1 MQDSGVPR
9 HGCIAMEARVSSR
22 GGRPPFEPT
31 DEQRKN
37 VEIMVGLGIRQDS
50 ICALVRDR
58 KDRPISEATLRKHFR
73 KEIDQGAAKLHAT
86 IGNFMVAT
94 ILGRDPPPGI
104 KPITEP
110 KVRASFAELFARTRM
125 GWRETIRSEV
135 GNADGKPFIFNVC
148 DTDSRL

>member
-1 MQDSGVPR
+1 M
-9 HGCIAMEARVSSR
+9 SSR
-22 GGRPPFEPT
+22 GGRPPFAPT

-50 ICALVRDR
+50 ICALVRDQ
-58 KDRPISEATLRKHFR
+58 KDRPISEATLRKHFG

-125 GWRETIRSEV
+125 GWRETIRSDV
-135 GNADGKPFIFNVC
+135 GNADGKPFIFNFC

>member
-1 MQDSGVPR
+1 M
-9 HGCIAMEARVSSR
+9 SSR
-22 GGRPPFEPT
+22 GGRPPFAPT

-50 ICALVRDR
+50 ICALIRDN
-58 KDRPISEATLRKHFR
+58 KDRPISEATLRKHFG
-73 KEIDQGAAKLHAT
+73 KEIDQGAAKLHAM

-110 KVRASFAELFARTRM
+110 KVRASFAELFARGRM
-125 GWRETIRSEV
+125 GWRDTMRSEMA
-135 GNADGKPFIFNVC
+135 NADGKPLVINIS
-148 DTDSRL
+148 DTDAKL

>member
-1 MQDSGVPR
+1 M
-9 HGCIAMEARVSSR
+9 SSR

-110 KVRASFAELFARTRM
+110 KVRASFAELFARGRM
-125 GWRETIRSEV
+125 GWRDTMRSEMA
-135 GNADGKPFIFNVC
+135 NADGKPLVINIS
-148 DTDSRL
+148 DTDAKL